1 MKHAVCLGTVL
12 LSVAFLSG
20 CASVSRPARPAE
32 DSAYCLA
39 SFNKVW
45 DASVMALAEEHI
57 PVDTLSKDKGVIS
70 TKFVNYS
77 MGPKAHYELDAIAE
91 KPSAARLAIWSQ
103 VGYTLSILI
112 TPVTD
117 MGTQIKVTAHIEA
130 YDKNISQEWH
140 RCVSKKVI
148 ESRIVEKIKAQL

>member
-1 MKHAVCLGTVL
+1 M
-12 LSVAFLSG
+12 
-20 CASVSRPARPAE
+20 SRPAKPAE

-45 DASVMALAEEHI
+45 DASVLALSEEHI
-57 PVDTLSKDKGVIS
+57 PIETMSKEKGVIS

-77 MGPKAHYELDAIAE
+77 MGPKAHHELDAIAE

-103 VGYTLSILI
+103 AGYTLSILVM
-112 TPVTD
+112 PVTE
-117 MGTQIKVTAHIEA
+117 MGTRIKVTAHIEA

-148 ESRIVEKIKAQL
+148 ENRIVEKIKAQL